1 MRRKGLILA
10 GGILLLAVTGCGN
23 QKGEEAS
30 PAAAQSIPVSVQ
42 SQKDA
47 EDADRPLDSKKQD
60 GDGNGETGNPNP
72 AAIQGTEELLGNV
85 VSIGEN
91 SVVVSQSFTEESQ
104 DGGAEVMWAPA
115 QGSENEV
122 LVNVICTADTQYE
135 YKTVKNSGINPED
148 VETRAGNF
156 SDIKENL
163 HLAMT
168 GSYQGND
175 FYAVKVSISEFVS

>member
-10 GGILLLAVTGCGN
+10 GGILLLAVTGCDN

-47 EDADRPLDSKKQD
+47 EDTDRLLDSNEQD
-60 GDGNGETGNPNP
+60 GDGNGETRNPNP

-91 SVVVSQSFTEESQ
+91 SVVISHIFTEESE
-104 DGGAEVMWAPA
+104 DGKTDIAWAPA
-115 QGSENEV
+115 PGSEDEI

-135 YKTVKNSGINPED
+135 YERVKNSGINPED
-148 VETRAGNF
+148 IETRAGNF
-156 SDIKENL
+156 SDIQKGL
-163 HLAMT
+163 SLDVT